1 MTREVQIYKLSTTLY
16 GKTERRGRLLMILFT
31 FSPRIIHLIVRNG
44 RSITHFQGE
53 NGKRQTPKVAEFF
66 AICRM
71 NERDSTS

>member
-31 FSPRIIHLIVRNG
+31 FLRIIHLIVRNG
-44 RSITHFQGE
+44 HSITHFQGE